1 MKPSRFVAAAIATL
15 LLVAACG
22 TGTQTA
28 REGSVI
34 KIGAPLALTG
44 QLTVEGNL
52 TQEGYRLWEKWINEQ
67 GGIKIGN
74 ETHKVQIQIEDDE
87 SKSQTS
93 IKLAEKLLSQDGVQ
107 FLLGPYGSAATNT
120 VARVAETHRVPM
132 VEANGAA
139 EAIFNQG
146 YKYTFGVLSPARIY
160 LKGIVD
166 MALTLS
172 PRPQS
177 AAVLSANDNFSV
189 EVFEA
194 TKKYLKDQGFQVVY
208 EQKYPS
214 DTNDVSTLI
223 TQAKAA
229 KPDMLLNS
237 GHLNESILIMKEAKV
252 QKFSPKLFGFSVGPA
267 TPDFPRTLGKDSD
280 YVFGGTQWTPF
291 AKNKPDFF
299 LTSDQYVQR
308 YTAQFGHEPDYHS
321 AESTAACL
329 ALQRAIEAAGSL
341 DPEKVR
347 EALVKLRVQTFFGEL
362 RFDERGLNVYK
373 PMFVEQ
379 IQNGKHIAVWP
390 KDAANGSPKFPT
402 PEWSAR

>member
-1 MKPSRFVAAAIATL
+1 MMPPRLVAGGLAAL
-15 LLVAACG
+15 LLVASCG
-22 TGTQTA
+22 GGAQPA
-28 REGSVI
+28 QGSLI

-44 QLTVEGNL
+44 QLSVEGKL
-52 TQEGYRLWEKWINEQ
+52 TQEGYRLWEKWINDQ

-74 ETHKVQIQIEDDE
+74 ELHKVEIKIEDDE
-87 SKSQTS
+87 SKAPTS
-93 IKLAEKLLSQDGVQ
+93 VKQAEKLLTQDGVQ

-120 VARVAETHRVPM
+120 VARVAEQHRVPM

-139 EAIFNQG
+139 ESIFSQG
-146 YKYTFGVLSPARIY
+146 YRYTFGVLSPARIY

-166 MALTLS
+166 LALTLS
-172 PRPQS
+172 PRPQT

-194 TKKYLKDQGFQVVY
+194 TKKYLREQGFQVAY

-229 KPDMLLNS
+229 RPDILLNS
-237 GHLNESILIMKEAKV
+237 GHLNESILLMKESKI
-252 QKFSPKLFGFSVGPA
+252 QKFSPRLFGFSVGPS
-267 TPDFPRTLGKDSD
+267 TPDFINTLGKDAEF
-280 YVFGGTQWTPF
+280 VFGGTQWTPF
-291 AKNKPDFF
+291 AANKPDFF
-299 LTSDQYVQR
+299 MTSSEYVQK

-329 ALQRAIEAAGSL
+329 ALQRAIETAGSL
-341 DPEKVR
+341 DPQKVR
-347 EALVKLRVQTFFGEL
+347 DALAGLRVKTFFGEL

-379 IQNGKHIAVWP
+379 IQNGKHVAVWP
-390 KDAANGSPKFPT
+390 KDAANGSAKYPT
-402 PEWSAR
+402 PDWSAR